1 MFKLEVRLN
10 GKIIKPES
18 IKNEIEKD
26 LLRTMID
33 SIKKPIK
40 GMRCKTHGEA
50 PKVTVSGKAIK
61 NLSVQVSGCCQEFI
75 DEVTK
80 KIEKG

>member
-1 MFKLEVRLN
+1 MIKLEVRLN
-10 GKIIKPES
+10 GKKIKPENL
-18 IKNEIEKD
+18 KNEIEKD

-33 SIKKPIK
+33 SIRKPIK
-40 GMRCKTHGEA
+40 GMRCKIHGEA
-50 PKVTVSGKAIK
+50 PKVTVSGKSLK
-61 NLSVQVSGCCQEFI
+61 NLSVQVGGCCQEFI